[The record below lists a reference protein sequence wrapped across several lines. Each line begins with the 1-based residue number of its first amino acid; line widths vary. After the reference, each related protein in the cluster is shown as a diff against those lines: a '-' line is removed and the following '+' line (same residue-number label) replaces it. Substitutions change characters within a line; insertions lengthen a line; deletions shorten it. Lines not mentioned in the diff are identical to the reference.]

1 MHVKVELNFGEQK
14 FLPYE
19 CMYVCERELSLKSKI
34 RMQIIAG
41 DANSMMHS
49 WRVQFICKLLCI
61 CNSSSNRSPP
71 CTICIYCLK
80 LHKLISFDSVHCAGC
95 ACQEIWNYENDPTA
109 ETGHLQIP
117 VFHQCLLVT
126 YHI

>member
-61 CNSSSNRSPP
+61 FNSSSNRSPP

-80 LHKLISFDSVHCAGC
+80 LHKLISFDSAQAVRARKYGTMKT
-95 ACQEIWNYENDPTA
+95 I
-109 ETGHLQIP
+109 
-117 VFHQCLLVT
+117 LLRRQVT
-126 YHI
+126 YKYQCFINASW